1 MLIKIFEANPY
12 PEREDLSQ
20 IAKSIGT
27 NEGRIQRWFNKM
39 RVKRKTARVVHK
51 SEYRK
56 SEYIGDELN
65 LAV

>member
-12 PEREDLSQ
+12 PYHEDVCQ

-39 RVKRKTARVVHK
+39 RVKRKTAKVVHK
-51 SEYRK
+51 SE
-56 SEYIGDELN
+56 
-65 LAV
+65 